1 MTSDAELAD
10 AVATAA
16 ASVPGVTGL
25 NAGRFGEVATY
36 STKGRVVGVRLHDH
50 SGEVHIE
57 VTLDR
62 GVMDTAEDVRRAVEA
77 VAGRPMT
84 VVVEDVSV
92 DGDQPAV
99 DEPTAPP
106 AAEVSAS
113 PAGAADPGV

>member
-25 NAGRFGEVATY
+25 NAGRFGEVATFAA
-36 STKGRVVGVRLHDH
+36 GRRIVGVRLHDH
-50 SGEVHIE
+50 SGEVHVE

-62 GVMDTAEDVRRAVEA
+62 SVMQTADDVRHAVEK

-84 VVVEDVSV
+84 VVVEDVTLGEDV
-92 DGDQPAV
+92 GP
-99 DEPTAPP
+99 EPTDVP
-106 AAEVSAS
+106 AT
-113 PAGAADPGV
+113 GA